1 MTKLWPVKVF
11 RKLQVQKQFKF
22 EFRISNSA
30 QAGQAGKFPPAPSQL
45 GSRLGSRH
53 TPGGVDCPVDTP
65 IDLGGRPVWPGAPIL
80 APGSCFVG

>member
-11 RKLQVQKQFKF
+11 RKFQVQKQLK
-22 EFRISNSA
+22 FRIWS
-30 QAGQAGKFPPAPSQL
+30 QTVWAGKFPAQPPSRL

-65 IDLGGRPVWPGAPIL
+65 VDLGGRPVWPGAPVL